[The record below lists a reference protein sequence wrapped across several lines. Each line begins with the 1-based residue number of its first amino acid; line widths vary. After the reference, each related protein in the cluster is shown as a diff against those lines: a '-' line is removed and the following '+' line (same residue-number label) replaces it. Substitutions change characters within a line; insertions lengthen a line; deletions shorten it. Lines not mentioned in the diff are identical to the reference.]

1 MRCDSHVHIV
11 GSADRY
17 PQVADRTYLAD
28 VATLKQLDFCLTW
41 TSHADTYPTLFGR
54 R

>member
-28 VATLKQLDFCLTW
+28 VATLKQLERVSAARAGQRNRYL
-41 TSHADTYPTLFGR
+41 
-54 R
+54 